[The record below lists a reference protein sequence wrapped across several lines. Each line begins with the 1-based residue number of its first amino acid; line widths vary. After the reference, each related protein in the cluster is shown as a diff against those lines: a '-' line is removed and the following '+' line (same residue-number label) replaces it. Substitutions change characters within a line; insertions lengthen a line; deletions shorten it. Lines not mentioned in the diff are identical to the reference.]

1 MCNIMKRVI
10 SIDDI
15 NIVIV
20 INRMPSYPANQAAV
34 DPSVAI
40 TERRLVFCILV
51 SITQFVGTFNQ
62 FSRSYVVDPW
72 RKIVMIIIHIVTLQ
86 MIIWNRKI
94 EKSFNHHI
102 TSSFSY
108 LETIASLWEGNT
120 NARQKALD
128 PRRPACTIIIWL
140 LNGIFVFLLLRLM
153 I

>member
-62 FSRSYVVDPW
+62 FSRSYVVDP
-72 RKIVMIIIHIVTLQ
+72 
-86 MIIWNRKI
+86 
-94 EKSFNHHI
+94 
-102 TSSFSY
+102 
-108 LETIASLWEGNT
+108 
-120 NARQKALD
+120 
-128 PRRPACTIIIWL
+128 
-140 LNGIFVFLLLRLM
+140 
-153 I
+153 